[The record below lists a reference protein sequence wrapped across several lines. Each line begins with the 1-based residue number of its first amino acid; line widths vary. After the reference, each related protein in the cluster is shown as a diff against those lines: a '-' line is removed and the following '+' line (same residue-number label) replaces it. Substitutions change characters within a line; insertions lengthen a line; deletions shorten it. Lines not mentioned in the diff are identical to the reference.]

1 MMNKSRD
8 GWYAPLAARFQGME
22 EPMPLARFAAIEA
35 ILHLLAL
42 NAPATDPAKAYLL
55 FTQYQLIGTTAC
67 TAMEHTL
74 QQARHTLGY
83 YRSQKYW
90 QDDLR
95 AYQDPKYDAVRAFS
109 FEKSGESRSFSKA
122 EGEYPYP
129 YKQRQREWERFWTER
144 LEEAKPTSYAGA
156 GTYRYP
162 YLNLETGETETVSV
176 RFDSDCT
183 APVPPGIPEKG
194 RREPISVTLDELLN
208 TAKEMAGDG
217 IPVTRAARFYRPIF
231 SSRSM
236 RLPSVHVRSSRFLR
250 SSISLAWLARANP
263 R

>member
-122 EGEYPYP
+122 EGEYPIRISSAKGSGNDFGRKDLKKP
-129 YKQRQREWERFWTER
+129 SR
-144 LEEAKPTSYAGA
+144 L
-156 GTYRYP
+156 
-162 YLNLETGETETVSV
+162 LM
-176 RFDSDCT
+176 
-183 APVPPGIPEKG
+183 PEPEHIAI
-194 RREPISVTLDELLN
+194 RI
-208 TAKEMAGDG
+208 
-217 IPVTRAARFYRPIF
+217 
-231 SSRSM
+231 
-236 RLPSVHVRSSRFLR
+236 
-250 SSISLAWLARANP
+250 
-263 R
+263 

>member
-90 QDDLR
+90 QDVCGHIRIRNMMQFALFRLR
-95 AYQDPKYDAVRAFS
+95 NRGKVVRF
-109 FEKSGESRSFSKA
+109 
-122 EGEYPYP
+122 P
-129 YKQRQREWERFWTER
+129 KQRGNIPIRISSAKGSGNDFGRKDLKKPSR
-144 LEEAKPTSYAGA
+144 L
-156 GTYRYP
+156 
-162 YLNLETGETETVSV
+162 LM
-176 RFDSDCT
+176 
-183 APVPPGIPEKG
+183 PEPEHIAI
-194 RREPISVTLDELLN
+194 RI
-208 TAKEMAGDG
+208 
-217 IPVTRAARFYRPIF
+217 
-231 SSRSM
+231 
-236 RLPSVHVRSSRFLR
+236 
-250 SSISLAWLARANP
+250 
-263 R
+263 

>member
-194 RREPISVTLDELLN
+194 RSEPISVTLDELLN

-236 RLPSVHVRSSRFLR
+236 RLPSVHVRSSRLLR

>member
-90 QDDLR
+90 HIRIRNMMQFALFRLR
-95 AYQDPKYDAVRAFS
+95 NRGKVVRF
-109 FEKSGESRSFSKA
+109 
-122 EGEYPYP
+122 P
-129 YKQRQREWERFWTER
+129 KQRGNIPIRISSAKGSGNDFGRKDLKKPSR
-144 LEEAKPTSYAGA
+144 L
-156 GTYRYP
+156 
-162 YLNLETGETETVSV
+162 LM
-176 RFDSDCT
+176 
-183 APVPPGIPEKG
+183 PEPEHIAI
-194 RREPISVTLDELLN
+194 RI
-208 TAKEMAGDG
+208 
-217 IPVTRAARFYRPIF
+217 
-231 SSRSM
+231 
-236 RLPSVHVRSSRFLR
+236 
-250 SSISLAWLARANP
+250 
-263 R
+263 

>member
-83 YRSQKYW
+83 YRSQNTGRMICGHIRIRNMM
-90 QDDLR
+90 QFALFRLR
-95 AYQDPKYDAVRAFS
+95 NRGKVVRF
-109 FEKSGESRSFSKA
+109 
-122 EGEYPYP
+122 P
-129 YKQRQREWERFWTER
+129 KQRGNIPIRISSAKGSGNDFGRKDLKKPSR
-144 LEEAKPTSYAGA
+144 L
-156 GTYRYP
+156 
-162 YLNLETGETETVSV
+162 LM
-176 RFDSDCT
+176 
-183 APVPPGIPEKG
+183 PEPEHIAI
-194 RREPISVTLDELLN
+194 RI
-208 TAKEMAGDG
+208 
-217 IPVTRAARFYRPIF
+217 
-231 SSRSM
+231 
-236 RLPSVHVRSSRFLR
+236 
-250 SSISLAWLARANP
+250 
-263 R
+263 

>member
-1 MMNKSRD
+1 MNKTKD
-8 GWYAPLAARFQGME
+8 GWYTPLAAQFQGME

-67 TAMEHTL
+67 TTMEHTL

-109 FEKSGESRSFSKA
+109 FEKSGKVVRF
-122 EGEYPYP
+122 P
-129 YKQRQREWERFWTER
+129 KQRGNIPIRISSAKGSGNDFGRKDLKKPSR
-144 LEEAKPTSYAGA
+144 L
-156 GTYRYP
+156 
-162 YLNLETGETETVSV
+162 LM
-176 RFDSDCT
+176 
-183 APVPPGIPEKG
+183 PEPEHIAI
-194 RREPISVTLDELLN
+194 RI
-208 TAKEMAGDG
+208 
-217 IPVTRAARFYRPIF
+217 
-231 SSRSM
+231 
-236 RLPSVHVRSSRFLR
+236 
-250 SSISLAWLARANP
+250 
-263 R
+263 

>member
-95 AYQDPKYDAVRAFS
+95 AYRIRNMMQFALFRLRNRGKVVRF
-109 FEKSGESRSFSKA
+109 
-122 EGEYPYP
+122 P
-129 YKQRQREWERFWTER
+129 KQRGNIPIRISSAKGSGNDFGRKDLKKPSR
-144 LEEAKPTSYAGA
+144 L
-156 GTYRYP
+156 
-162 YLNLETGETETVSV
+162 LM
-176 RFDSDCT
+176 
-183 APVPPGIPEKG
+183 PEPEHIAI
-194 RREPISVTLDELLN
+194 RI
-208 TAKEMAGDG
+208 
-217 IPVTRAARFYRPIF
+217 
-231 SSRSM
+231 
-236 RLPSVHVRSSRFLR
+236 
-250 SSISLAWLARANP
+250 
-263 R
+263 

>member
-95 AYQDPKYDAVRAFS
+95 AYQDPNMMQFALFRLRNRGKVVRF
-109 FEKSGESRSFSKA
+109 
-122 EGEYPYP
+122 P
-129 YKQRQREWERFWTER
+129 KQRGNIPIRISSAKGSGNDFGRKDLKKPSR
-144 LEEAKPTSYAGA
+144 L
-156 GTYRYP
+156 
-162 YLNLETGETETVSV
+162 LM
-176 RFDSDCT
+176 
-183 APVPPGIPEKG
+183 PEPEHIAI
-194 RREPISVTLDELLN
+194 RI
-208 TAKEMAGDG
+208 
-217 IPVTRAARFYRPIF
+217 
-231 SSRSM
+231 
-236 RLPSVHVRSSRFLR
+236 
-250 SSISLAWLARANP
+250 
-263 R
+263 

>member
-83 YRSQKYW
+83 YRSQKYCRMICGHIRIRNMM
-90 QDDLR
+90 QFALFRLR
-95 AYQDPKYDAVRAFS
+95 NRGKVVRF
-109 FEKSGESRSFSKA
+109 
-122 EGEYPYP
+122 P
-129 YKQRQREWERFWTER
+129 KQRGNIPIRISSAKGSGNDFGRKDLKKPSR
-144 LEEAKPTSYAGA
+144 L
-156 GTYRYP
+156 
-162 YLNLETGETETVSV
+162 LM
-176 RFDSDCT
+176 
-183 APVPPGIPEKG
+183 PEPEHIAI
-194 RREPISVTLDELLN
+194 RI
-208 TAKEMAGDG
+208 
-217 IPVTRAARFYRPIF
+217 
-231 SSRSM
+231 
-236 RLPSVHVRSSRFLR
+236 
-250 SSISLAWLARANP
+250 
-263 R
+263 